1 MDIYQASLKYH
12 KKLKGKIE
20 IVSKAKI
27 KTRADL
33 SLAYTPGVAQPCREI
48 AADHQAAYDYT
59 IKGNAVAV
67 VTDGSA
73 ILGLGNLGALA
84 ALPVME
90 GKALLF
96 KEFAG
101 IDAFPIC
108 LDTQEPRELTRCIRN
123 LAPSFGGINLE
134 DIAAPRCFIVE
145 NSLKD
150 LGIPVFHDDQ
160 HGTAVV
166 LYAAVSNAAK
176 VVRKEMR
183 TLKVVISGA
192 GAAGTSVAKI
202 LAPYVR
208 DVLVID
214 RGGILHD
221 GRENLNEFKMELAK
235 LTNKDQQDGQLN
247 DAIEGADVF
256 IGVSAPGLLKPQ
268 MIKSMAKNPI
278 VFALANPVP
287 EIMPK
292 DAMKAGA
299 AVVATGRSDFPNQ
312 VNNVLAFPG
321 IFRGALDARAPQITE
336 AMKMAAAKALADC
349 VKIPTKDKIL
359 PDPLDKKVVQVIAA
373 AVKKAAK

>member
-1 MDIYQASLKYH
+1 MDIYSASLKYH
-12 KKLKGKIE
+12 KKLQGKIE
-20 IVSKAKI
+20 VISKTKI
-27 KTRADL
+27 KSRADL
-33 SLAYTPGVAQPCREI
+33 SLAYTPGVAQPCRAI

-59 IKGNAVAV
+59 MKGNAVAII
-67 VTDGSA
+67 TDGSA
-73 ILGLGNLGALA
+73 VLGLGNLGALA

-90 GKALLF
+90 GKAMLF

-145 NSLKD
+145 NALQD

-160 HGTAVV
+160 HGTSIVIH
-166 LYAAVSNAAK
+166 AALSNASK
-176 VVRKEMR
+176 VVKKEMR
-183 TLKVVISGA
+183 TLKVVISGS
-192 GAAGTSVAKI
+192 GAAGTAVAKI
-202 LAPYVR
+202 LAPVVR
-208 DVLVID
+208 DVLVVD

-235 LTNKDQQDGQLN
+235 MTNKDQQDGQLT
-247 DAIEGADVF
+247 DALEGADVF
-256 IGVSAPGLLKPQ
+256 IGVSAAGLLKPQ
-268 MIKSMAKNPI
+268 MIKSMAKHPI

-292 DAMKAGA
+292 DALKAGA
-299 AVVATGRSDFPNQ
+299 AIVATGRSDYPNQ
-312 VNNVLAFPG
+312 VNNVLVFPG
-321 IFRGALDARAPQITE
+321 IFRGALDARASQITDE
-336 AMKMAAAKALADC
+336 MKMAAAIALASC

-359 PDPLDKKVVQVIAA
+359 PDPLDRKVVQAIAA